1 MLNILNKLSLLKD
14 CQIEKLDFG
23 KIIDQEFLTTRQRVY
38 QVIENLIAINNFWR
52 NPQEIKYHHLCES
65 DYWIGL
71 DILFRE
77 IFKDYKDAIG
87 VFYKQLEHTYCHDSK
102 CLSCNILTI
111 NVSFLDR
118 IKALRRLI
126 NKDEMSF
133 IQYMRHSSC
142 HYYLSDYG
150 ISSRDKKLG
159 RRFHENDV
167 FYNIVKEFNGD
178 TMLLAKSLSQR
189 LNDRFILLGENLVL
203 LKKIKLSV

>member
-1 MLNILNKLSLLKD
+1 MAHQDSRDKTH
-14 CQIEKLDFG
+14 C
-23 KIIDQEFLTTRQRVY
+23 
-38 QVIENLIAINNFWR
+38 
-52 NPQEIKYHHLCES
+52 
-65 DYWIGL
+65 
-71 DILFRE
+71 
-77 IFKDYKDAIG
+77 FKGQPPYKDAIG